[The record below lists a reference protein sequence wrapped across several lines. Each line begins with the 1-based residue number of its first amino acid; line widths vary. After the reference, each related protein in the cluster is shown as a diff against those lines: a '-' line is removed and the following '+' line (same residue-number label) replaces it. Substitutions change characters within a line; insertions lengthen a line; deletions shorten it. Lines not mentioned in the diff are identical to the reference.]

1 MFLRIVNRRTIMHM
15 PSFLASTAFAA
26 VTALGTSAALAGPTV
41 LGVTLPDQFYFDTT
55 TSYETLVT
63 AQSPGLSGVFQ
74 VNNIRD
80 QNTSVISWNNGD
92 NGAFLTGYF
101 TGFTLAS
108 VTPGA
113 TATTLRFT
121 GGTLSY
127 YRNNSNTFTNS
138 SGTVAGDIAAASA
151 GTLWLQ
157 LTPEVTD
164 AAGTTLSITL
174 NGLNPTTT
182 SFTSSNAFALADV
195 SGGAAAPF
203 LDSNA
208 FPNLFTGGLADI
220 VFSGSATQSSAGAC
234 GADFQVC
241 GSNNASALV
250 ATPVPEPVTL
260 SIFGAG
266 LVGAAALR
274 RRRAK

>member
-1 MFLRIVNRRTIMHM
+1 MRM
-15 PSFLASTAFAA
+15 PSFLASAVFAA
-26 VTALGTSAALAGPTV
+26 ATVLGTSAALAGPTV

-63 AQSPGLSGVFQ
+63 QQSPGLSGVFQ
-74 VNNIRD
+74 VNNIRN
-80 QNTSVISWNNGD
+80 QQTSVISWNNGD
-92 NGAFLTGYF
+92 NGAFLAGFF
-101 TGFTLAS
+101 TGFTLS
-108 VTPGA
+108 GVTPGA
-113 TATTLRFT
+113 TATTLTFT

-127 YRNNSNTFTNS
+127 YVNNANTFTNS

-157 LTPEVTD
+157 LTPEVLD
-164 AAGTTLSITL
+164 ANGTTLVITL

-195 SGGAAAPF
+195 SGGAAAAF
-203 LDSNA
+203 LDSNF
-208 FPNLFTGGLADI
+208 FPNLFLNQHADV

-234 GADFQVC
+234 GTDFQVC
-241 GSNNASALV
+241 GSNNASALL
-250 ATPVPEPVTL
+250 VPEPVTV

-274 RRRAK
+274 RRKAKAKKA

>member
-1 MFLRIVNRRTIMHM
+1 MR
-15 PSFLASTAFAA
+15 PSILASTIFAA
-26 VTALGTSAALAGPTV
+26 TTILGTSAALAGPTI
-41 LGVTLPDQFYFDTT
+41 LGVTLPNQFYFDTT

-63 AQSPGLSGVFQ
+63 AQNPMLSGVFQ

-92 NGAFLTGYF
+92 NGAWLQGYF
-101 TGFTLAS
+101 TGFTLS
-108 VTPGA
+108 NVIPGA
-113 TATTLRFT
+113 TATTLTFT

-127 YRNNSNTFTNS
+127 YVNSSNTFTNHT
-138 SGTVAGDIAAASA
+138 GTVAGDIAAASL

-164 AAGTTLSITL
+164 ANGTTLTITL

-195 SGGAAAPF
+195 TGGAAAST
-203 LDSNA
+203 LNSNF
-208 FPNLFTGGLADI
+208 FPNLFLNQNADI

-234 GADFQVC
+234 GPDFQVC
-241 GSNNASALV
+241 GSNNASAQLV
-250 ATPVPEPVTL
+250 AVPEPLTVSL
-260 SIFGAG
+260 FGAG

-274 RRRAK
+274 RRKAKKA